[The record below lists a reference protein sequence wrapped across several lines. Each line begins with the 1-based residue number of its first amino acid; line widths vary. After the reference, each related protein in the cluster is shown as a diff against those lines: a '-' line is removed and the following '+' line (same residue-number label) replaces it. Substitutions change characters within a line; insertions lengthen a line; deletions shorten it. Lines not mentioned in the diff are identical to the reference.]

1 MRRPATVFIGVV
13 VIALVVLAIVA
24 LTDRDDE
31 AFTIGV
37 QPAAVVAEL
46 TPRDR
51 ACQDGIDVPTSFSA
65 IELQVGTYRKD
76 GKPLTLTVHRDNG
89 SGPVLARGSLRGGY
103 PDVSRQRIGVA
114 PAVGSEERIAVCV
127 EERGAGRTAVYGNI
141 GAAAPSSALS
151 VDDREVDADLTLVFH
166 DSERSLA
173 AELPDTF
180 ERAAVFKASWLGP
193 WAFWL
198 LALAVLVLVPGA
210 LVLALRQLRT

>member
-1 MRRPATVFIGVV
+1 MRRPAAVFIAVV
-13 VIALVVLAIVA
+13 AIAVLVLAIVA
-24 LTDRDDE
+24 LTDREDE

-46 TPRDR
+46 TPGVR

-65 IELQVGTYRKD
+65 IELQVGTYRKQ
-76 GKPLTLTVHRDNG
+76 GKPLAVTVHRANG
-89 SGPVLARGSLRGGY
+89 SGPVLARGSLPGGY
-103 PDVSRQRIGVA
+103 PDVSRPRVEVD
-114 PAVGSEERIAVCV
+114 PAVGSEKRIAVCV
-127 EERGAGRTAVYGNI
+127 EERVAGRTALYGNV
-141 GAAAPSSALS
+141 GVAAPNSALS
-151 VDDREVDADLTLVFH
+151 VNNRELDADLTLVFH
-166 DSERSLA
+166 DSERPLA

-180 ERAAVFKASWLGP
+180 ERAAVFKASWVGP